1 MCELQRCWRR
11 LCYLWADPSSPSTPL
26 FFQSLRLAQ
35 LNKLLPLAACFS
47 RDHGDINLLIELQSS
62 RLTAQLQQQVAIRDG
77 AKIGIC
83 GVKLGFCFLRKETK
97 GLRDRSGR
105 KSQMQFHMFLSRA
118 SHQPFERGSHW
129 WAFVPFQETPQL
141 TAPHLRGG

>member
-97 GLRDRSGR
+97 GLRDQAGNHKCNSTCS
-105 KSQMQFHMFLSRA
+105 SQEPRIN
-118 SHQPFERGSHW
+118 P
-129 WAFVPFQETPQL
+129 
-141 TAPHLRGG
+141 LRGEVIGGHSFPSRRLLNSLLHI